1 MDLTLWA
8 YSVLCVIF
16 YVNNV
21 STLFCTYIQNNRL
34 EDITFPETAIDCFVA
49 YWSAMFTVSFDI
61 LYSPLQ
67 SKKFQESLRS
77 KSNLFDYVFSWTDG
91 RSHDQ
96 HVCFLF
102 FGLQQ
107 GFSFPVF
114 LQPAVLFDLRPLAM
128 HPCVCVL
135 LQLLYGLAAVCRTG
149 KRNCSRLDLYS
160 VEDTRLIFSAAVAFR

>member
-16 YVNNV
+16 YVNNA

-67 SKKFQESLRS
+67 SKKFPESLRS

-91 RSHDQ
+91 RSHDH

-102 FGLQQ
+102 LVC
-107 GFSFPVF
+107 SRVF
-114 LQPAVLFDLRPLAM
+114 LSPFFFNLRCYLISGRLLCILACVSYCNCCTVSLLFAELER
-128 HPCVCVL
+128 
-135 LQLLYGLAAVCRTG
+135 
-149 KRNCSRLDLYS
+149 
-160 VEDTRLIFSAAVAFR
+160 EIVAD